1 MLSKNY
7 LSVSCCNLSHG
18 SQGAAG
24 WQPHDGVVFV
34 GQQVFFC
41 STGQHFCFFS
51 QVGLHFSLHLQDAVF
66 SHLQDELPQFAGFK
80 LLHVKAFADKVVADK
95 ATSKVV
101 ANNVFFI
108 ISPFQ
113 NFKNNFDITQLL
125 QLHFKSKEEKNY
137 KTVDYK

>member
-7 LSVSCCNLSHG
+7 LSVSCCNLSQG

-24 WQPHDGVVFV
+24 WQELQEGAAFAGQQVFFSV
-34 GQQVFFC
+34 GQQVFF

-66 SHLQDELPQFAGFK
+66 SHLGQVPQFAGFK
-80 LLHVKAFADKVVADK
+80 LLHEKAFADKVVADK
-95 ATSKVV
+95 ATNKDV

-113 NFKNNFDITQLL
+113 NFKTILT
-125 QLHFKSKEEKNY
+125 
-137 KTVDYK
+137 